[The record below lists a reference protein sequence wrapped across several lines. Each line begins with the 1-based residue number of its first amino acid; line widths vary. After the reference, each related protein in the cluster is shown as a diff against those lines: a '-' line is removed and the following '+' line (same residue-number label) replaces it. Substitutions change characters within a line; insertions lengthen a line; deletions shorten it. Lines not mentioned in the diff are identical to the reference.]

1 MDFEKHVVIPSTIDE
16 AWTFLMDVPAVS
28 RCLPGVASVE
38 ELGDDVYAGV
48 MNVRVGAVK
57 VKFQGRIEVTERDP
71 VAHRASMR
79 VQGDDKRI
87 GGAMTATIQMQLTER
102 REREVDLHVVSEAAV
117 LGKLGELGQ
126 AVVLKKADQIMT
138 QFAGNVAQALGGTP
152 EAVAGPPV
160 ESPAQAPPPPERR
173 GLWPSVRAWFAKL
186 WNP

>member
-16 AWTFLMDVPAVS
+16 AWAFLMDVPAVS
-28 RCLPGVASVE
+28 SCLPGVESVE

-71 VAHRASMR
+71 VAHRAAMR

-87 GGAMTATIQMQLTER
+87 GGAMTATIQMQLTESAA
-102 REREVDLHVVSEAAV
+102 REVDLHVVSEAAV

-138 QFAGNVAQALGGTP
+138 EFAGNVAQALGGTP
-152 EAVAGPPV
+152 EPVAEAPQPV
-160 ESPAQAPPPPERR
+160 PPPTERR
-173 GLWPSVRAWFAKL
+173 GVLASVRAWFAKL
-186 WNP
+186 LGR